1 MDLLLVLIQ
10 LWDCKQINQIR
21 MYDINFYSLNL
32 NVLVTKIFRRRRGA
46 GTNCPKALSDLVGM
60 QSANSLTVIDLSNH
74 ANAT

>member
-32 NVLVTKIFRRRRGA
+32 NVLVTKIFRRRRRA
-46 GTNCPKALSDLVGM
+46 GTNCPK
-60 QSANSLTVIDLSNH
+60 H
-74 ANAT
+74 